1 MNRDDDQESP
11 RSINRN
17 FIASLSRGLSI
28 LEAVADCEEDIP
40 LAALAKRVGLKKTS
54 TWRLTHTLVQLG
66 YLRQNPE
73 TRCFRLSPRVLAFG
87 YAYFDGLDLKTL
99 STPFLSDL
107 SGRLNE
113 TVNLAVLDGDQLV
126 YIERIK
132 TSQII
137 NINLHVGSRLAL
149 YNTSLGRALISEMPE
164 AWLQGYIERLAKVPE
179 ALEYARKSGERL
191 LNLLRETRQ
200 RGYALSDEEYVVGLR
215 SVSSPIREKKGKIVA
230 AANIAVPSSRV
241 TISDLRRTF
250 VPELLDTARKI
261 SAALGFRA

>member
-1 MNRDDDQESP
+1 MNRKDDQKP
-11 RSINRN
+11 PPSISRN

-28 LEAVADCEEDIP
+28 LEAVAECEEDVP
-40 LAALAKRVGLKKTS
+40 LAALSKRVGLKKTS

-99 STPFLSDL
+99 STPFLNDL
-107 SGRLNE
+107 SRRLNE

-137 NINLHVGSRLAL
+137 TINLHVGSRLPV

-179 ALEYARKSGERL
+179 AHEYARKSGEKL
-191 LNLLRETRQ
+191 LDLLRETRQ

-215 SVSSPIREKKGKIVA
+215 SVSSPIREKKAKIVGA
-230 AANIAVPSSRV
+230 VNIAVPSSRV
-241 TISDLRRTF
+241 TVPDLRRTF
-250 VPELLDTARKI
+250 VPELLDTAHKI